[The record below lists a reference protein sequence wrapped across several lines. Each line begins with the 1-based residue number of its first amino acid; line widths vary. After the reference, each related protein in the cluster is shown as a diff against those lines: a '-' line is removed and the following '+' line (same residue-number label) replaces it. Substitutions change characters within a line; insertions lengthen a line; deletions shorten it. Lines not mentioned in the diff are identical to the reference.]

1 MKYKLIKNFL
11 TQEEINLCTDYCRI
25 QHRLNKFN
33 FDNQNSNFD
42 SSFYGDPLMESM
54 MLNKRKLVEKHS
66 KLELLT
72 RTEHHGRYT

>member
-42 SSFYGDPLMESM
+42 SSLWRSFNGIYDVKQKKVS
-54 MLNKRKLVEKHS
+54 
-66 KLELLT
+66 
-72 RTEHHGRYT
+72 